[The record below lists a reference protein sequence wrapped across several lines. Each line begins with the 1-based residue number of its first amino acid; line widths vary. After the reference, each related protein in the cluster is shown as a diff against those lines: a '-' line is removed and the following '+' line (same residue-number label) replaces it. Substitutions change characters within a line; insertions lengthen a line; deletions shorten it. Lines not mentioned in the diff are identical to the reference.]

1 MSQRFTVVWSPE
13 LEAGYAESGAI
24 RMTTLVLDEVTR
36 KTTLGELLEFASDRV
51 VEVRHEDGTLVA
63 TVVLSRDDAGV
74 DYDRL
79 VAEAERDID
88 ELRRRANDPRPALS
102 TLEFIAALERL

>member
-1 MSQRFTVVWSPE
+1 
-13 LEAGYAESGAI
+13 
-24 RMTTLVLDEVTR
+24 MTTLVLDEVTGQ
-36 KTTLGELLEFASDRV
+36 TTLGELLKFASDRV
-51 VEVRHEDGTLVA
+51 IEVRHDDGTLA
-63 TVVLSRDDAGV
+63 GTIVLSRDDGGV